1 MSSLLVY
8 DLYGYFTWFHLTKL
22 IHVIS
27 MNKQLCGQEHFHN
40 WYACIQLEIT
50 LKLPRRLSSDREYSF
65 NRKFTNYRYISD
77 SMIISKDK

>member
-50 LKLPRRLSSDREYSF
+50 LKLPEGCHLIGNTLLIENSQ
-65 NRKFTNYRYISD
+65 
-77 SMIISKDK
+77 IIDIYLIL